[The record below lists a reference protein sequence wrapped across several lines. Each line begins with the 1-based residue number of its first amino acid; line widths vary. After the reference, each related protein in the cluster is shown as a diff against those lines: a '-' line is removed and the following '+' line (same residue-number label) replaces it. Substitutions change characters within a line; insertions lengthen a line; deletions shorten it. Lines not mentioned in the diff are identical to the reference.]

1 GLNVLVEVCPT
12 IVQEGRGEA
21 LIPLVTPR
29 TFSRQDT
36 VRFGPLHPHGFRLG
50 VQFRMTSHKVT
61 HPCCAPH

>member
-1 GLNVLVEVCPT
+1 
-12 IVQEGRGEA
+12 
-21 LIPLVTPR
+21 VTSR

-50 VQFRMTSHKVT
+50 VQFRVTSHKVT